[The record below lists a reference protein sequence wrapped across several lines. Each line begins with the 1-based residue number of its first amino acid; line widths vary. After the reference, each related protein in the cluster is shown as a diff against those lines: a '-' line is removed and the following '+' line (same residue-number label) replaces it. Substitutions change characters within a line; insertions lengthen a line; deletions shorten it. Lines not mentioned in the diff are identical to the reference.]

1 MYLPLLVHVAV
12 VLMDAP
18 EPLLYQ
24 HCQQLLVNLL
34 YSLSARHLEVHHA
47 AGTRLS
53 EYRMVRVAVGQH
65 ILKPNTTTIT
75 CPHTP
80 SSLTGDRP
88 H

>member
-53 EYRMVRVAVGQH
+53 EYRMVRCVFECF
-65 ILKPNTTTIT
+65 L
-75 CPHTP
+75 
-80 SSLTGDRP
+80 SFF
-88 H
+88 